1 MTAPIAKSEF
11 LGLENCTHLAAGGEA
26 PVLLE
31 NLAAVNRFFLD
42 KGIGMPGRD
51 RMAATASSAKVRLA
65 TLLGVSPGEIA
76 LLWNATAGLYAIAAG
91 MQCRSGDNIV
101 AGASEFPSLL
111 SIWHGSAA
119 ELRRVGASSRVTLD
133 EIADAVDNHT
143 RAIVISHVSYLTGTR
158 SDLAALREIADRH
171 GARLIVDA
179 SHSLG
184 VVPVDGSVCD
194 AIVGCCYKW
203 LLGTHGVGVFFV
215 NAKRWPEIEPTI
227 VGWNSVLPEEEW
239 RRRNTFELKPGMEK
253 FESGNL
259 SYMSVYYLDAGLARL
274 ERAGIRAIERHVLD
288 LGGELRS
295 RLARLNLDLL
305 TPEESDHRA
314 GNICF
319 ATDRCTAIEAHLRAN
334 GILTWGDD
342 KRLRISVHAYND
354 AADVERVLDE
364 LGRVFA

>member
-11 LGLENCTHLAAGGEA
+11 LGLDNCTHLAAGGEA

-31 NLAAVNRFFLD
+31 NLTAVDRFYLD

-51 RMAATASSAKVRLA
+51 RMAATVSSAKVRLA
-65 TLLGVSPGEIA
+65 TMLGSSPEEIA
-76 LLWNATAGLYAIAAG
+76 LLWNATAGLRAIAAG
-91 MQCRSGDNIV
+91 LQCRSGDNIV
-101 AGASEFPSLL
+101 AGTSEFPSLL

-119 ELRRVGASSRVTLD
+119 ELRRIGASNCVTLD
-133 EIADAVDNHT
+133 EIADAVDDHT

-158 SDLAALREIADRH
+158 SDLVALREIADRH

-184 VVPVDGSVCD
+184 VVSVDGSLCD
-194 AIVGCCYKW
+194 AIVACCYKW

-215 NAKRWPEIEPTI
+215 NAKRWPEIKPTI
-227 VGWNSVLPEEEW
+227 IGWNSVLPEEDW

-259 SYMSVYYLDAGLARL
+259 SYMSVYYLDAG
-274 ERAGIRAIERHVLD
+274 
-288 LGGELRS
+288 
-295 RLARLNLDLL
+295 LARLNLDLL

-364 LGRVFA
+364 LGSVFA

>member
-11 LGLENCTHLAAGGEA
+11 LGLDNCTHLAAGGEA

-31 NLAAVNRFFLD
+31 NLTAVDRFYLD

-51 RMAATASSAKVRLA
+51 RMAATVSSAKVRLA
-65 TLLGVSPGEIA
+65 TMLGSSPEEIA
-76 LLWNATAGLYAIAAG
+76 LLWNATAGLRAIAAG
-91 MQCRSGDNIV
+91 LQCRSGDNIV
-101 AGASEFPSLL
+101 AGTSEFPSLL

-119 ELRRVGASSRVTLD
+119 ELRRIGASNCVTLD
-133 EIADAVDNHT
+133 EIADAVDDHT

-158 SDLAALREIADRH
+158 SDLVALREIADRH

-184 VVPVDGSVCD
+184 VVSVDGSLCD
-194 AIVGCCYKW
+194 AIVACCYKW
-203 LLGTHGVGVFFV
+203 LLGFFV
-215 NAKRWPEIEPTI
+215 NAKRWPEIKPTI
-227 VGWNSVLPEEEW
+227 IGWNSVLPEEDW

-274 ERAGIRAIERHVLD
+274 EKAGIRAIEGHVLD